1 MEFDRQMNKGRHFFT
16 QLFVARSYKLCKYVE
31 NTIGNRDGS
40 KLTTFSDLRDN
51 LENELPK
58 HESVR
63 DDFAYSS
70 EKQIDFFRFKKQ
82 FFDYGTE
89 EIDPLIVWT
98 NIRSFI
104 KGSMEALGNENG
116 FMSEEQYMAL
126 GKKRCR
132 FSDEQR
138 TEIYKIFQKYQ
149 EFMNENELWDENDRI
164 IALLRRL
171 KFARATYPDLFLD
184 TFNSWIQF
192 DKIYV
197 DEVQD
202 YTQVECL
209 LFFELGGAGNLFLA
223 GDPAQNVARGVEFRF
238 EDIRS
243 VGYHVAGDDEGKK
256 DLVPQ
261 VSFIMLILTM
271 IELLFSQI
279 FECF

>member
-1 MEFDRQMNKGRHFFT
+1 MYKGRPFFT

-31 NTIGNRDGS
+31 NTIGIRDGS

-58 HESVR
+58 YESIR

-126 GKKRCR
+126 GRKRCR

-149 EFMNENELWDENDRI
+149 EFMDFSQCWDDNDRL

-171 KFARATYPDLFLD
+171 KFARATNPDMFLD

-256 DLVPQ
+256 NLVPQ
-261 VSFIMLILTM
+261 VSLILFMVTL
-271 IELLFSQI
+271 IE
-279 FECF
+279 